1 MSNQYLFFILFL
13 VINSG
18 LWMIFDNAQQNR
30 MKELQ
35 RLILNQRNEEKNSAP
50 PESKKQNNDDKGD
63 KIVISKEFVDW
74 HKKQGPTRADYVKTT
89 VNQEIY
95 NVLAPEVYCPRIRL
109 GRIFDG
115 GKWMCDPINLPNG
128 CVIFSLGIN
137 GQPSFD
143 EEIQKYTNMRCKIY
157 GYDRSPGKISA
168 EVFQSINGV
177 SRAITLAKVTDA
189 SKGTSTIEDLMK
201 LEKVDKIEI
210 LKIDIEGAEYQVMT
224 QFLQKQTV
232 CQILIEIHSS
242 YDGTKNLLRDIAR
255 FDYLLFNFEINPNY
269 PFLATEFSFIHKSCM
284 QRYSAIELYRYL
296 P

>member
-1 MSNQYLFFILFL
+1 MSNQYIFFILFL
-13 VINSG
+13 AINSG
-18 LWMIFDNAQQNR
+18 LWMIFNSVQQSH

-35 RLILNQRNEEKNSAP
+35 TLILDQRNGKKYSAP
-50 PESKKQNNDDKGD
+50 SESEKQDSNDKGD
-63 KIVISKEFVDW
+63 KIVISKEFIDW
-74 HKKQGPTRADYVKTT
+74 YKNQGRTRADYVKTT

-95 NVLAPEVYCPRIRL
+95 NVLAPEAYCPRMRL

-115 GKWMCDPINLPNG
+115 GKWICDPINVPDG
-128 CVIFSLGIN
+128 CVIFSLGIA
-137 GQPSFD
+137 GRPSFD

-157 GYDRSPGKISA
+157 GYDRSPASIS
-168 EVFQSINGV
+168 EQVFKSINGA

-210 LKIDIEGAEYQVMT
+210 LKIDIEGAEFEVMT

-232 CQILIEIHSS
+232 CQILIEIHST
-242 YDGTKNLLRDIAR
+242 YDGAKNLLREIAR
-255 FDYLLFNFEINPNY
+255 FDYLLFNFEINPNS
-269 PFLATEFSFIHKSCM
+269 PFTATEFSFIHKSCM